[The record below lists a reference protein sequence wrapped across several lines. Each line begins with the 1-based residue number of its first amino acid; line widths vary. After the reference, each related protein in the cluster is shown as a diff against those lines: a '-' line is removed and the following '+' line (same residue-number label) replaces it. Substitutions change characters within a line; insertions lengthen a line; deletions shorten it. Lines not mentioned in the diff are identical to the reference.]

1 MSWSVSEILKPF
13 EKLVVVYYQAENFL
27 ASSRVFKPDNKGLE
41 VTIKAKIEQ
50 ELAQVAV
57 GKQSKPL
64 KVVKPATVGGKNNQ
78 TKKKGGGK
86 KKK

>member
-1 MSWSVSEILKPF
+1 M
-13 EKLVVVYYQAENFL
+13 
-27 ASSRVFKPDNKGLE
+27 E

-50 ELAQVAV
+50 ELTQVAV

-64 KVVKPATVGGKNNQ
+64 KIVKLAAVGGKNKPS
-78 TKKKGGGK
+78 KKKGGGK

>member
-1 MSWSVSEILKPF
+1 MTF
-13 EKLVVVYYQAENFL
+13 EKIF
-27 ASSRVFKPDNKGLE
+27 NKGLE

-50 ELAQVAV
+50 ELTQVAV
-57 GKQSKPL
+57 GKESKPL
-64 KVVKPATVGGKNNQ
+64 KVVKPAAVGGKNKQ